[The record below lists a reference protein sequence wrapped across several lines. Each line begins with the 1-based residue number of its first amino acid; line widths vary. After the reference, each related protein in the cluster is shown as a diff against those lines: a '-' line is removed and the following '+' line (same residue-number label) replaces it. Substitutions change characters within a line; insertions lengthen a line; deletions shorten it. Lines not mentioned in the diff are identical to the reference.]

1 MNVSKDRKNIPILFV
16 KNNNDSKGEVIM
28 LKLIIDNPKKVLVL
42 LGVLSVSVIC
52 LSIDRFHYLKD
63 SCYGQ
68 PHLDLR
74 PLN

>member
-1 MNVSKDRKNIPILFV
+1 
-16 KNNNDSKGEVIM
+16 M